1 MKISRRSFLTSA
13 GLSVAATAVH
23 ANALK
28 DEKAPP
34 SFDFATAN
42 WNDIRNQFELDRNY
56 IHLATFFLASHPK
69 PVRDAIEK
77 YRRDIDRNPFLVV
90 EHSLF
95 ESESE
100 NLPLKVK
107 NAAAEY
113 LGAKPEEIALTTSTT
128 MGLGLIYNGM
138 KIRKG
143 QEIITTEHDH
153 YSHHESIR
161 WAAEKN
167 GATHRKISLYDSFDS
182 ISEDGIVDRIRKA
195 IKPETRAI
203 GVTWVH
209 SSTGLKLPLAKIA
222 QVVSAANN
230 GRADADRILMVVD
243 GVHGLGIEDVT
254 VNEIGCDFFAAG
266 THKWIFGP
274 RGTGLIWGKD
284 SAWSQLTP
292 TIPTFDAL
300 ELYTAWMENRTPQGA
315 TRASWIEPGGFMAYE
330 HQWAAADAFRFHL
343 NIGKKRIADRIH
355 ELNSLCKDGLAQN
368 KRVKLYTPRSSELSA
383 GIVCFDVDGLQ
394 PNEVV
399 KKLLAKN
406 IIASTTPY
414 GKSYARLAAGIMN
427 SEADVKTAVRAIEQI

>member
-13 GLSVAATAVH
+13 GVSIAATAIH
-23 ANALK
+23 ADTLK

-34 SFDFATAN
+34 SFDFSSGN
-42 WNDIRNQFELDRNY
+42 WKEIRNQFDLDPDY

-77 YRRDIDRNPFLVV
+77 YRREIDRNPFLFV

-95 ESESE
+95 EAGYE

-107 NAAAEY
+107 TAAAEY
-113 LGAKPEEIALTTSTT
+113 LGGKPGEIALTTSTT
-128 MGLGLIYNGM
+128 VGLALVYSGM

-143 QEIITTEHDH
+143 QEIITTVHDH

-167 GATHRKISLYDSFDS
+167 GATYRKIPLYDSFDS
-182 ISEDGIVDRIRKA
+182 ISEDGIVNRIQKE

-203 GVTWVH
+203 GLTWVH
-209 SSTGLKLPLAKIA
+209 SSSGLKLPLGKIA
-222 QVVSAANN
+222 QVVDAANN

-243 GVHGLGIEDVT
+243 GVHGIGIENTSVS
-254 VNEIGCDFFAAG
+254 EMGCDFLAAG

-274 RGTGLIWGKD
+274 RGTGIIWGKD

-292 TIPTFDAL
+292 TIPSFDDL
-300 ELYTAWMENRTPQGA
+300 ELYTAWMQNRNPQGP
-315 TRASWIEPGGFMAYE
+315 TQASWISPGGFMAYE
-330 HQWAAADAFRFHL
+330 HQWAAADAFQFHL
-343 NIGKKRIADRIH
+343 KIGKKQIADRIH
-355 ELNSLCKDGLAQN
+355 ELNSLCKEGLSQN
-368 KRVKLYTPRSSELSA
+368 KRVKLYTPRSSQLSA
-383 GIVCFDVDGLQ
+383 GIVCFDVDGLA
-394 PNEVV
+394 PEEVV
-399 KKLLAKN
+399 KKLLEKK

-427 SEADVKTAVRAIEQI
+427 SEADVQTAVEAVNTL